1 MVGDGCTSMW
11 RYLVTRNCPLKRTK
25 MMYFM
30 CVSLQWRVQS
40 TRQSDL
46 QEYLDSSS
54 KAIKVKP
61 RRLHVPLTLI
71 WSLYPRAILRPESL
85 YFPWPS
91 VPLRVLTR
99 MRACA
104 QTQTD
109 RQTHTHIHS
118 LWGPWRHNL
127 ETGLARIR
135 APGPAHVSL
144 TQKTALHGEK
154 ATHSPLTK
162 RIINPDSPRKL
173 GV

>member
-1 MVGDGCTSMW
+1 MDDGDSCTSMW
-11 RYLVTRNCPLKRTK
+11 RYLVTLNCPLKRTE

-54 KAIKVKP
+54 KAVKVKP

-71 WSLYPRAILRPESL
+71 WSLYPRAILRPKSL

-91 VPLRVLTR
+91 VSTH
-99 MRACA
+99 AHA
-104 QTQTD
+104 QT
-109 RQTHTHIHS
+109 RAHTHTHTQSI
-118 LWGPWRHNL
+118 WGPWRHNL